1 MAIKLLVAFCLV
13 QGVIVNLTSAQYPKL
28 DWRVESLLRNLSKP
42 AELENCGQTICN
54 PPCPGAYPPLRCP
67 VDIPPCHFGCACY
80 TDCRRGEVTCFQTKH
95 CLQGGRFFTARRRAK
110 LV

>member
-1 MAIKLLVAFCLV
+1 MAVKLLVAFCIV
-13 QGVIVNLTSAQYPKL
+13 YVAFVNLTSAQFEKL
-28 DWRVESLLRNLSKP
+28 DPRIEELLRNISIPHLD
-42 AELENCGQTICN
+42 NCGQTLCS

-67 VDIPPCHFGCACY
+67 VDMPPCHFGCACY

-110 LV
+110 MA